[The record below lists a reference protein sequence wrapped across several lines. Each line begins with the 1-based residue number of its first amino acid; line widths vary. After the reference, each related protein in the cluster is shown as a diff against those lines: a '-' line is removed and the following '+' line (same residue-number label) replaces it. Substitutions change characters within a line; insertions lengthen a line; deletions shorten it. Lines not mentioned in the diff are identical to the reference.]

1 MRIAICGAEGSTF
14 GRSAATARL
23 GLAVVFFLTGAVFA
37 SWASRIPAVKADLAL
52 SNGELALAFIALN
65 AGAVIGLQAAAVFV
79 PRAGSRAAL
88 QVAFPAYAS
97 ALAGLGFAPDL
108 ATSAGLLV
116 ASAAANSIVDVA
128 MNTHGVAVEQR
139 LGRPILSG
147 LHAMFSIGTVA
158 GASAGAL
165 AAQLH
170 AGIGAHFLIAAG
182 VCDAVGIAASFLL
195 LPTAI
200 DSAGPAGESP
210 RLRRV
215 PGELR
220 HWPARLIVLGAL
232 AFCVI
237 LAEGSAQDWSAVYLR
252 DSLDAPPALAAAGFT
267 VFTTT
272 MALGR
277 LAGDRLT
284 ARFNPVTA
292 FRAGTLIAG
301 IGFGGTLL
309 IRVPAAGLAGFALLG
324 AGISYTFPLIVRA
337 AGRQHGT
344 TAGSAVARVSTVG
357 YLGSFTGPALI
368 GALAGTFG
376 LPAALALPAL
386 LAAGATLGARAIAPA
401 HAALHVKAEP
411 APPTRPQAPP
421 LRATPPSG
429 RSQQPAL
436 PGNLTPKPD
445 AGPRPGVEDKPTPD
459 DAGPQPAGNPAAASF
474 QAKLVLS
481 RQSRTAWRDTP
492 PDDP

>member
-1 MRIAICGAEGSTF
+1 MRIGIFGARGNTC

-23 GLAVVFFLTGAVFA
+23 GLAAMFFLTGAVFA

-52 SNGELALAFIALN
+52 SNGQLSVAFMALN
-65 AGAVIGLQAAAVFV
+65 AGAVIGLQLAAAVV

-88 QVAFPAYAS
+88 QAAFPAYACS
-97 ALAGLGFAPDL
+97 LAGLGFAPNL
-108 ATSAGLLV
+108 AILV
-116 ASAAANSIVDVA
+116 GVLAASAAANSIVDVA
-128 MNTHGVAVEQR
+128 MNTHGVAIEQR

-170 AGIGAHFLIAAG
+170 AGIGAHFLITAAL
-182 VCDAVGIAASFLL
+182 CAAAGIAATFLL

-200 DSAGPAGESP
+200 DAARPAGRPP
-210 RLRRV
+210 RPRRV
-215 PGELR
+215 PGRLR
-220 HWPARLIVLGAL
+220 RWPARLIVLGAL

-237 LAEGSAQDWSAVYLR
+237 LVEGSAQDWSAVYLR
-252 DSLDAPPALAAAGFT
+252 DSLHAAPALAAAGFT

-284 ARFNPVTA
+284 ARFSPVTA

-309 IRVPAAGLAGFALLG
+309 ARVPAAGLAGLALLG

-337 AGRQHGT
+337 AGHQRGT
-344 TAGSAVARVSTVG
+344 TAGLAVARVSTIG

-368 GALAGTFG
+368 GALAAAAG

-386 LAAGATLGARAIAPA
+386 LATAAALGARVIAPA
-401 HAALHVKAEP
+401 AA
-411 APPTRPQAPP
+411 APPVQADPAAATRPQ
-421 LRATPPSG
+421 T
-429 RSQQPAL
+429 PAL
-436 PGNLTPKPD
+436 QPMTQAAVASSQAAGIPD
-445 AGPRPGVEDKPTPD
+445 PEPVATRL
-459 DAGPQPAGNPAAASF
+459 ARS
-474 QAKLVLS
+474 
-481 RQSRTAWRDTP
+481 
-492 PDDP
+492 